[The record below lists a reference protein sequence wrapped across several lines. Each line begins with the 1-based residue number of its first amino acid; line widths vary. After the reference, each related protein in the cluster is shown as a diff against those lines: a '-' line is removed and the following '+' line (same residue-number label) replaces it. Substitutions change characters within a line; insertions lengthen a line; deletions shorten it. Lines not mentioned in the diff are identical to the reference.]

1 MKLCQVN
8 ALIQGKKTET
18 TKEVTDCY
26 KLIQKEA
33 AFDGLSRI
41 YQPKDEEGEP
51 LPSEEKKVQLNYKT
65 LLELARSK
73 WSELWDLVATQD
85 LGNQQATADI
95 KVNNTIILPG
105 VPVTTL
111 LFLEKQ
117 LTDVEAFI
125 THMPTPDSAHD
136 WAFDPNSNLLRNKQQ
151 ESIRT
156 KKVPKNH
163 VKSPATDKHPAQV
176 EVYMEDIPV
185 GRWFQTL
192 FTGRCPA
199 QTKTQILY
207 RVKLLKDAVKL
218 AREEANTIKVEPRKI
233 SEPIFKFLLE
243 SQ

>member
-8 ALIQGKKTET
+8 ALIQGKKSEAQ
-18 TKEVTDCY
+18 KEVTDCY
-26 KLIQKEA
+26 KLIQKEGL
-33 AFDGLSRI
+33 FDGLLRT

-65 LLELARSK
+65 ILDLAKTK
-73 WSELWDLVATQD
+73 WTELWDLVATQD

-95 KVNNTIILPG
+95 KVGSQVILPA

-117 LTDVEAFI
+117 LNDLETFI
-125 THMPTPDSAHD
+125 DKLPTPDPSHD
-136 WAFDPNSNLLRNKQQ
+136 WNFDPNLNQLKTRQQ
-151 ESIRT
+151 ETVRT

-163 VKSPATDKHPAQV
+163 VKAAATDKHPAQV

-185 GRWFQTL
+185 GRWLQTL
-192 FTGRCPA
+192 FTGRVPA
-199 QTKTQILY
+199 QTKSQVLS

-218 AREEANTIKVEPRKI
+218 AREEANTIKVDPRKI
-233 SEPIFKFLLE
+233 ADPIFKFILE
-243 SQ
+243 S